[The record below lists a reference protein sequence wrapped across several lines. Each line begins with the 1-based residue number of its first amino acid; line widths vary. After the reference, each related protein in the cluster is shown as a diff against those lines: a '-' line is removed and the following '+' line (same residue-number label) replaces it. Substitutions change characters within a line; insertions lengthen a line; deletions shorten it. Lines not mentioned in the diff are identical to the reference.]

1 MFELKGI
8 IPPIVTPLNENEE
21 LDEKGLKGIIDHV
34 IKGGVHGVFALGSTG
49 EFYALT
55 LEQKRRVMELSVEYT
70 NGRVPVYIGAS
81 AITTRDCI
89 LEIKAAKKA
98 GAQAVSVLTP
108 MFVNPSENELYAHF
122 KTLSETE
129 DIPIILY
136 NNPDRTGVSLSA
148 GVVEK
153 LSVLDNI
160 AGIKDSSGDMTLT
173 GEYIRRC
180 AGNDFRVFAGRD
192 TLILS
197 VLVYGGYGA
206 VAATANVV
214 PGLVVSIY
222 NKFAAGDLKG
232 ALEAQYALAPL
243 RLAFGLG
250 TFPSVTKEAMNV
262 LGVNSGSPVK
272 PVSGLSPANL
282 EKLRIIVEE
291 TLKRQEELS

>member
-1 MFELKGI
+1 MFDLKGI
-8 IPPIVTPLNENEE
+8 IPPIVTPLNEKEE
-21 LDEKGLKGIIDHV
+21 LDERGLKNIIEHV

-55 LEQKRRVMELSVEYT
+55 LLQKRRVMELTVEYT
-70 NGRVPVYIGAS
+70 QGRVPVYIGAS

-89 LEIKAAKKA
+89 LEIKAAKRA

-108 MFVNPSENELYAHF
+108 MFVSPSENELFDHF
-122 KTLSETE
+122 KTLAEAE

-136 NNPDRTGVSLSA
+136 NNPDRTGVNLSA

-153 LSVLDNI
+153 LSLLDNI
-160 AGIKDSSGDMTLT
+160 VGIKDSSGDMTLT
-173 GEYIRRC
+173 SEYIRRSR
-180 AGNDFRVFAGRD
+180 GNSFKVFAGRD

-197 VLVYGGYGA
+197 VLTYGGYGA

-222 NKFAAGDLKG
+222 EKFMAGDLNG

-243 RLAFGLG
+243 RIAFGLG
-250 TFPSVTKEAMNV
+250 TFPSVTKEAISI
-262 LGVNSGSPVK
+262 LGIASGSAIK
-272 PVSGLSPANL
+272 PVGALSSENRKKL
-282 EKLRIIVEE
+282 EKIVLDTVSYES
-291 TLKRQEELS
+291 TL